1 MIHLPPHLQSVI
13 ITLSKCAPAFFFE
26 EAREVAEDVRVVV
39 EEAGEAVGETV
50 LDKGGVGAQ
59 GEEVEGLGDEEA
71 GNGEVDGGVTRGG
84 GACER

>member
-1 MIHLPPHLQSVI
+1 M
-13 ITLSKCAPAFFFE
+13 
-26 EAREVAEDVRVVV
+26 VV